1 MTIGNAIKLIRTA
14 RRIRQRELALK
25 LKVSPNYLSMLEA
38 DKREPSIAT
47 LRNIARELSV
57 PAGLFLLWG
66 EPVSAKLHPSKIDK
80 LRDLLVRIQAIYLE
94 EEQESNSRKTERIT
108 ANEAL

>member
-14 RRIRQRELALK
+14 RRIRQRELASK

-47 LRNIARELSV
+47 LRHIARELSV
-57 PAGLFLLWG
+57 PAGLFLLWA
-66 EPVSAKLHPSKIDK
+66 EPATAKLHPSKIDK

-94 EEQESNSRKTERIT
+94 EEQESGNRKTGSFA